1 VTDAAT
7 PPGGKGQPA
16 AAPEAQ
22 FTLSGC
28 CKQPAEG
35 RSAGEGGWGPFD
47 AACGVAQD
55 KL

>member
-1 VTDAAT
+1 VTDEGRC
-7 PPGGKGQPA
+7 PGGKGQPA

-22 FTLSGC
+22 FILSGC

-35 RSAGEGGWGPFD
+35 RSAGEAGCRPFD